1 MARSLRHEHP
11 GAVYHVSSRGNARGA
26 IFLGGEDEASFF
38 ETLGRVVRDAGWIC
52 HAYCLMPNHFHI
64 LLETPKPNL
73 ARGMQRLN
81 STFAQSFNRRNAR
94 IGHVLQG
101 RYHAVLLEKESH
113 LLEVCRYVVLNP
125 VRARLCSNPAAWAA
139 SSYRASAGLAPC
151 PSFLT
156 VDWLLAQIGGTR
168 RRARALPSIR
178 SGRHRPSAAGRRAR
192 ADLPGERGVRS
203 CALSAARE
211 DRGDTTPTV
220 AAHPAPPR
228 GAPHRPRPP
237 GDRARLS
244 RGLHAPR
251 DRGPPRRSRRD
262 RQPAPSK
269 PGGLKS
275 TPGIAGRAV
284 LHRRGQILQSR
295 MCADARSD
303 PRAVVSRG

>member
-11 GAVYHVSSRGNARGA
+11 GAVYHVTSRGNARGA
-26 IFLGGEDEASFF
+26 IFLDGEDEASFF
-38 ETLGRVVRDAGWIC
+38 EALGRVVRDAGWIC

-101 RYHAVLLEKESH
+101 RYHAVLVEKESH

-139 SSYRASAGLAPC
+139 SSYRTSAGLAPC

-168 RRARALPSIR
+168 RRAHERYRAFVADGIDR
-178 SGRHRPSAAGRRAR
+178 RPLADVRGQIYLGSEEFAR
-192 ADLPGERGVRS
+192 
-203 CALSAARE
+203 ALSA
-211 DRGDTTPTV
+211 
-220 AAHPAPPR
+220 
-228 GAPHRPRPP
+228 PHERIEEIPRPQWQP
-237 GDRARLS
+237 V
-244 RGLHAPR
+244 
-251 DRGPPRRSRRD
+251 RRPLKELLTGRD
-262 RQPAPSK
+262 RQ
-269 PGGLKS
+269 
-275 TPGIAGRAV
+275 GIALAFREGYTLREIAAHLGV
-284 LHRRGQILQSR
+284 HV
-295 MCADARSD
+295 AT
-303 PRAVVSRG
+303 VSRRLRSLAA